1 MENKRL
7 FELDFLRGIA
17 ILFVLS
23 RHFHTL
29 DEKIHVPLFYYA
41 GWAGVDLFFVLS
53 GFLISTLIYKEYDKT
68 GGFKAK
74 RFLIRRGFKIY
85 PSFYLMI
92 FSIIIIQFITQK
104 LDYSKIISELFFLQS
119 YKVGLLNHT
128 WSLAVEEHFYF
139 LFTLIIIIMIRNV
152 KDNTNKL
159 KYIPAFYIFV
169 AIFCLSIR
177 IYNYYK
183 YPTFDIYRN
192 YFNSHIRIDSLFLGV
207 FLSYMYRYKNY
218 IISYVYIKY
227 RSVILLLSLSGV
239 SIIFFFQGEANK
251 FINTIGFTILALS
264 FGNLMLLLI
273 VNTESKLVVFI
284 KNNNLTKTIA
294 HIGFYS
300 YSIYLWHMHVEAIF
314 SKNKLYYN
322 YNFWVIF
329 LFYLLLCYVI
339 GRFFAKIIEF
349 PMIKIRDKFFA

>member
-1 MENKRL
+1 
-7 FELDFLRGIA
+7 
-17 ILFVLS
+17 
-23 RHFHTL
+23 
-29 DEKIHVPLFYYA
+29 
-41 GWAGVDLFFVLS
+41 
-53 GFLISTLIYKEYDKT
+53 
-68 GGFKAK
+68 
-74 RFLIRRGFKIY
+74 
-85 PSFYLMI
+85 
-92 FSIIIIQFITQK
+92 
-104 LDYSKIISELFFLQS
+104 
-119 YKVGLLNHT
+119 
-128 WSLAVEEHFYF
+128 
-139 LFTLIIIIMIRNV
+139 
-152 KDNTNKL
+152 
-159 KYIPAFYIFV
+159 
-169 AIFCLSIR
+169 
-177 IYNYYK
+177 
-183 YPTFDIYRN
+183 
-192 YFNSHIRIDSLFLGV
+192 
-207 FLSYMYRYKNY
+207 
-218 IISYVYIKY
+218 
-227 RSVILLLSLSGV
+227 LSLSGV